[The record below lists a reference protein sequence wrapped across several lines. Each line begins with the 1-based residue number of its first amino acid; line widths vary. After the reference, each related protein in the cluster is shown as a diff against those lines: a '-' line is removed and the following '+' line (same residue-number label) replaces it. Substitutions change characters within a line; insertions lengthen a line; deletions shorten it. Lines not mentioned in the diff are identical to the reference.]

1 MMERSQ
7 EHLLLAVHT
16 AFAAGLSIMKVYR
29 KKIFKTE
36 LKKDLS
42 PVTEADH
49 ASHRIIAGQLESTE
63 VPILSE
69 EGKEVPYQVRK
80 QWKKF
85 WLVDPLDGT
94 KEFIRR
100 NDEFTVNIALIEGQ
114 VPVMGIIYAPC
125 PDIMYFASDQTGACR
140 IMEYSKEDG
149 NIRNLQD
156 LMGHAEKLPVKI
168 PRRHYTA
175 IASRSHR
182 NEQTDLFI
190 KGLHKKHPGLKFVS
204 TGSSLKFCLMA
215 EGKADIY
222 PRFGPTMEW
231 DTAAGHAIA
240 RDSGCSV
247 KIHDRE
253 DDLSYNKEDLF
264 NPWFIV
270 TRTL

>member
-1 MMERSQ
+1 MTESSRDQ
-7 EHLLLAVHT
+7 LLLAVQT
-16 AFAAGLSIMKVYR
+16 AFEAGLSIMKVYEQ
-29 KKIFKTE
+29 KMFKTE

-49 ASHRIIAGQLESTE
+49 ASHRIIAGRLEPTAI
-63 VPILSE
+63 PFLSE

-100 NDEFTVNIALIEGQ
+100 NDEFTVNIALIEEQ

-125 PDIMYFASDQTGACR
+125 QDTMYFASDLTGAYR
-140 IMEYSKEDG
+140 ITEYAKKDG
-149 NIRNLQD
+149 SIQNLND
-156 LMGHAEKLPVKI
+156 LMGHAEKLPGKI
-168 PRRHYTA
+168 PRRPYTV

-182 NEQTDLFI
+182 NEPTDLFI
-190 KGLHKKHPGLKFVS
+190 KGLQKDHPGLKFVS

-215 EGKADIY
+215 EGAADIY

-240 RDSGCSV
+240 RASGCSV
-247 KIHDRE
+247 KIHNKE

-270 TRTL
+270 TRTP

>member
-7 EHLLLAVHT
+7 EQLLKAVQA
-16 AFAAGLSIMKVYR
+16 AFAGGLSIMKVYS
-29 KKIFKTE
+29 KKVFKTE

-49 ASHRIIAGQLESTE
+49 AAHRIIAGQLEHTAI
-63 VPILSE
+63 PILSE
-69 EGKEVPYQVRK
+69 EGKEVPYEVRK

-114 VPVMGIIYAPC
+114 APVLGVIYAPC
-125 PDIMYFASDQTGACR
+125 QDIMYYASDLLGAYR
-140 IMEYSKEDG
+140 IMEYAEKDG
-149 NIRNLQD
+149 TIQNLQD
-156 LMGHAEKLPVKI
+156 LMGHAEKLPGKI
-168 PRRHYTA
+168 PRKPYTA

-182 NEQTDLFI
+182 NEETDLFI
-190 KGLHKKHPGLKFVS
+190 LGLQKEHPGLKFVS

-240 RDSGCSV
+240 RASGCSV

-253 DDLSYNKEDLF
+253 DDLYYNKEDLL

-270 TRTL
+270 TRTP

>member
-1 MMERSQ
+1 MTERSQ
-7 EHLLLAVHT
+7 EQLLKAVQA
-16 AFAAGLSIMKVYR
+16 AFAGGLAIMEVYR
-29 KKIFKTE
+29 KKVFKTE

-49 ASHRIIAGQLESTE
+49 AAHRIIAGQLEHTAI
-63 VPILSE
+63 PILSE
-69 EGKEVPYQVRK
+69 EGKEVPYHVRK

-100 NDEFTVNIALIEGQ
+100 NDEFTVNIALIEEQ

-125 PDIMYFASDQTGACR
+125 QDTMYFASDLIGAYG
-140 IMEYSKEDG
+140 ITEYAEKDG
-149 NIRNLQD
+149 SIQNLDD
-156 LMGHAEKLPVKI
+156 LMRHAEKLPGKI
-168 PRRHYTA
+168 PPRPYTT

-190 KGLHKKHPGLKFVS
+190 KGLQKDHPDLKFVS

-215 EGKADIY
+215 EGAADIY

-247 KIHDRE
+247 KIHNQE

-270 TRTL
+270 TRTP

>member
-1 MMERSQ
+1 MERSQ
-7 EHLLLAVHT
+7 EQLLKAVQAAFTGGLA
-16 AFAAGLSIMKVYR
+16 IMEVYR
-29 KKIFKTE
+29 KKVFKTE

-49 ASHRIIAGQLESTE
+49 AAHRIITAHLNPSSI
-63 VPILSE
+63 PILSE

-80 QWKKF
+80 QWKEF

-100 NDEFTVNIALIEGQ
+100 NDEFTVNIALIKRQ
-114 VPVMGIIYAPC
+114 VPVMGVIYAPC
-125 PDIMYFASDQTGACR
+125 QDTMYFASGLTGAYKVT
-140 IMEYSKEDG
+140 EYARKDG
-149 NIRNLQD
+149 SIQNLDD
-156 LMGHAEKLPVKI
+156 LMGHAEKLPGKI
-168 PRRHYTA
+168 PRRPYTA

-190 KGLHKKHPGLKFVS
+190 KGLQKDHPGLKFIS

-215 EGKADIY
+215 EGAADIY

-240 RDSGCSV
+240 RASGCSV
-247 KIHDRE
+247 KIHNME
-253 DDLSYNKEDLF
+253 ENLYYNKEDLF

-270 TRTL
+270 TRTP

>member
-1 MMERSQ
+1 MEGPQ
-7 EHLLLAVHT
+7 EHLLLAVHA
-16 AFAAGLSIMKVYR
+16 AFEAGLSILKVYR
-29 KKIFKTE
+29 KKIYKTE
-36 LKKDLS
+36 MKKDHS

-49 ASHRIIAGQLESTE
+49 AAHRIIAWQLEPTAL
-63 VPILSE
+63 PILSE
-69 EGKEVPYQVRK
+69 EGTEVPYHVRK

-114 VPVMGIIYAPC
+114 VPVMGVVYAPC
-125 PDIMYFASDQTGACR
+125 LDIMYFASDQLGACR
-140 IMEYSKEDG
+140 ITEYSKEDG
-149 NIRNLQD
+149 HIQNLTD
-156 LMGHAEKLPVKI
+156 LMGHAECLPGEI
-168 PRRHYTA
+168 PRRNYTA

-190 KGLHKKHPGLKFVS
+190 RGLRKDHPGLRLVS
-204 TGSSLKFCLMA
+204 TGSSLKFCFMA

-240 RDSGCSV
+240 RASGCSV
-247 KIHDRE
+247 KIYNSADS
-253 DDLSYNKEDLF
+253 LSYNKKVLK

-270 TRTL
+270 TRTP